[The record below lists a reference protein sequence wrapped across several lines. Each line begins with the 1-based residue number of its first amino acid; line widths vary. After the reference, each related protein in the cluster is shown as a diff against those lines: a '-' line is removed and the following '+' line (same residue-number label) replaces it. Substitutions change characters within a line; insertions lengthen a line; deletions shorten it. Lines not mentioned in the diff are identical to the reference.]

1 MFDTNI
7 ISLPAGRNFFL
18 MVFIV
23 DTCTDPYRN
32 LAAEEY
38 LLRNFD
44 EPVFR
49 LWRNSPCV
57 IIGKNQ
63 NALAEIDIDYVKAQ
77 GIKVVRRLSGGGAV
91 FHDLGN
97 VNFTFIETRREGED
111 TSDMFRRY
119 TAPILEAL
127 RSLGVEAAL
136 SGRNDLTIDGR
147 KFSGNAICVEK
158 NRVLM
163 HGTLLFSASMT
174 NLAGALK
181 NRGIKYSDKAVKS
194 NISRVTN
201 ISSHLGREMTC
212 EEFMDFLAGH
222 IGKDYPRYSYTD
234 ADLAAIDTLMR
245 EKYATDGWNFA
256 ASPRYTFSSSAKLP
270 CGVVEITFDVASGL
284 IDRLSITGDFF
295 FTRPIEEFCE
305 KMKGCPHDKE
315 KIAGRI
321 CEIGPGDYFGN
332 VSCQELAGMFF

>member
-1 MFDTNI
+1 MI
-7 ISLPAGRNFFL
+7 
-18 MVFIV
+18 FIV
-23 DTCTDPYRN
+23 DRQTDPYLN

-38 LLRNFD
+38 LLHSFS

-57 IIGKNQ
+57 VIGKNQ
-63 NALAEIDIDYVKAQ
+63 NALAEIDIDYVKQ
-77 GIKVVRRLSGGGAV
+77 NGIAVVRRLTGGGAV

-97 VNFTFIETRREGED
+97 VNFSFFDTYRPEEG
-111 TSDMFRRY
+111 TSDMFRRF
-119 TAPILEAL
+119 TAPIL
-127 RSLGVEAAL
+127 AAL
-136 SGRNDLTIDGR
+136 QNLGIDARLEGRNDLTIDGR
-147 KFSGNAICVEK
+147 KFSGNALCVAK
-158 NRVLM
+158 DRVLQ
-163 HGTLLFSASMT
+163 HGTLLFAT
-174 NLAGALK
+174 NMNKLAGALK
-181 NRGIKYSDKAVKS
+181 NRSIKYSDKAVKS

-201 ISSHLGREMTC
+201 ISSHLDREMTC

-222 IGKDYPRYSYTD
+222 IGKDYPRYRYTA

-270 CGVVEITFDVASGL
+270 CGVVEITFDVAGGL
-284 IDRLSITGDFF
+284 IHRLSITGDFF

-305 KMKGCPHDKE
+305 RMTGCPHDKE